1 MYLLYS
7 GLVVILGLFF
17 RSAFLGLSLGGGLC
31 LAGILLLLALFICW
45 SLKYPFLLALC
56 VACVLGL
63 RIYLQ
68 QARTNNA
75 PVAVHPA
82 PSAAAPSVPVQRAS
96 VASQPLDKQLFQA
109 IDAQNANRVK
119 ELLAQGADANA
130 QDPNLGTPLRHLY
143 SFNGPWT
150 LPMMQALVEAGADVN
165 QISQHFTAL
174 GMAAVVRRADLIEF
188 LLRNGAD
195 VNLMADRTPLML
207 AAESGDEK
215 IVWTLLNAGANPNQ
229 DKNGY
234 TALKEAIFR
243 DNLPVVEVLIRHGA
257 DVNFPGTSEQ
267 AFGRG
272 YPPVMDTL
280 VAHGLHQPNDP
291 TNVAVAAYKGKTE
304 QVKSWLE
311 AARHTGEA
319 KEYLLI
325 WAAAGG
331 HADTVRVLLNEGV
344 QQEAAS
350 ALVTACSAGHTEI
363 VNLLLAQRPHLNPKE
378 EQRCFHLAV
387 EHGHTPT
394 VKALL
399 AAGWDPNIPD
409 PHGFGQTALFAA
421 VRQHNLE
428 MIRTLLAGGT
438 NVNLEDATSQLVP
451 LHAASSAGNLESVQI
466 LVEAGADVNHKDQ
479 FGQTPL
485 FMAGAHADVAAYLRA
500 HGAKK

>member
-7 GLVVILGLFF
+7 GLVVVLGLFF
-17 RSAFLGLSLGGGLC
+17 RSAFLGMSVGSGLC
-31 LAGILLLLALFICW
+31 LCGILLLLALFICW
-45 SLKYPFLLALC
+45 SLKHPVLLALC
-56 VACVLGL
+56 IAGVLGL
-63 RIYLQ
+63 HAYLE
-68 QARTNNA
+68 RPHNP
-75 PVAVHPA
+75 PVAARQVP
-82 PSAAAPSVPVQRAS
+82 PAAAPSVPANKPEPMANRA
-96 VASQPLDKQLFQA
+96 LDKQLFQA
-109 IDAQNANRVK
+109 IDAQNVNRVK

-165 QISQHFTAL
+165 KISQHFTPL
-174 GMAAVVRRADLIEF
+174 GMAAVVRRADLVEF

-215 IVWTLLNAGANPNQ
+215 IVWMLLNGGANPNQ

-243 DNLPVVEVLIRHGA
+243 DNLPLVQLLVRHGA
-257 DVNFPGTSEQ
+257 DVNFAGTWQQ

-280 VAHGLHQPNDP
+280 VAHGMHADNDQI
-291 TNVAVAAYKGKTE
+291 NVAVAAYKGKTE

-311 AARHTGEA
+311 AAHSSGEA
-319 KEYLLI
+319 KEYLLV
-325 WAAAGG
+325 WSAAGG
-331 HADTVRVLLNEGV
+331 HADTVNLLLNAGV
-344 QQEAAS
+344 RQEAAS
-350 ALVTACSAGHTEI
+350 SLVTACSAGYTEI
-363 VNLLLAQRPHLNPKE
+363 VNLLLAQRPRLDPKD

-387 EHGHTPT
+387 EHGHTDT
-394 VKALL
+394 VQALL